1 MSPRRILVAFDG
13 TEPAFRA
20 LEQAAEIALA
30 TDARVGVVTV
40 LRPETVAAQQAASYL
55 VDQGLEPEV
64 YTPVGDPAAE
74 IRRVAED
81 HEFDTVYL
89 GTRGHGSL
97 ARALEGSV
105 SDTVADTAGMTV
117 VIAR

>member
-13 TEPAFRA
+13 TEPAFHA
-20 LEQAAEIALA
+20 LEQAADVARA
-30 TDARVGVVTV
+30 TDADIAVVTV
-40 LRPETVAAQQAASYL
+40 LRPETLAAEQARSYL

-64 YTPVGDPAAE
+64 YTPVGDPVTE
-74 IRRVAED
+74 IRRVAD
-81 HEFDTVYL
+81 DRGFDTVYL
-89 GTRGHGSL
+89 GTRGQGSL

-105 SDTVADTAGMTV
+105 SDAVAGTTAITV